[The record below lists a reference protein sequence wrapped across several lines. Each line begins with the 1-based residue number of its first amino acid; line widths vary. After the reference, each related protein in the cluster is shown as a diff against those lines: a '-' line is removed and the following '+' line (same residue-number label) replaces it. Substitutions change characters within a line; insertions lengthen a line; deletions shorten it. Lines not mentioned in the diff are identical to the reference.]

1 MSVIMSVKCRRHA
14 NAADAG
20 RTASYNIFLYR
31 GINTNTDNM
40 IQYDFTR
47 HFVSRKT
54 IWITK
59 LGLTILSHN
68 VKIDVM
74 VPTWSRSVIWWN
86 NFLKHQGYDLKVD
99 INQDNTSAINLEK
112 NGVASAGR
120 RSKHIDIRY
129 FWLKDRVERGDVN
142 IKYCPTKLMI
152 ADFFT
157 KPLQGA
163 LLKRLKSVIM
173 GQVSVEEFI
182 ASMSI
187 APK

>member
-1 MSVIMSVKCRRHA
+1 MHNDRKSHIGGCITL
-14 NAADAG
+14 G
-20 RTASYNIFLYR
+20 RGTLMNRSEKQKL
-31 GINTNTDNM
+31 NTKSTTESEMVGCSDLAP
-40 IQYDFTR
+40 DL
-47 HFVSRKT
+47 
-54 IWITK
+54 IWTK
-59 LGLTILSHN
+59 
-68 VKIDVM
+68 
-74 VPTWSRSVIWWN
+74 
-86 NFLKHQGYDLKVD
+86 NFLKHQGYDLKVN

-157 KPLQGA
+157 KPLQGTFF
-163 LLKRLKSVIM
+163 KRLKAVIM

-187 APK
+187 APKGACWN

>member
-1 MSVIMSVKCRRHA
+1 M
-14 NAADAG
+14 
-20 RTASYNIFLYR
+20 
-31 GINTNTDNM
+31 
-40 IQYDFTR
+40 
-47 HFVSRKT
+47 
-54 IWITK
+54 
-59 LGLTILSHN
+59 
-68 VKIDVM
+68 
-74 VPTWSRSVIWWN
+74 
-86 NFLKHQGYDLKVD
+86 D

-187 APK
+187 APKERVGTNKKTKLCGTDGQSRNDTCETKKEKNVTWYVPEPVTYASVVKSKKIGKMKSEVVGHQKNEVKSKLILLSQSNS